1 MHDEPERGL
10 DLGTASF
17 VGGGTRADRSG
28 SFPFQ
33 CKHLDLADP
42 MLPPDML
49 TFTRTRTSGA
59 PVRTSFLLFALSWL
73 MAVPV
78 AGQEPTYELDTLLVR
93 GASRLPGGA
102 SGRVVTLVDREAL
115 SRQPVRNVSE
125 AIGWALS
132 GDLQARSPAQAD
144 LSLRGASY
152 EGVLV
157 LVDGVRMSDPQTGHF
172 DLDLTVPLER
182 VERIEV
188 LLGPASAQ
196 FGADAVGGVVNVV
209 TRDDWEGAE
218 LRTEAGTFGRWAL
231 SGAGGVG
238 IGEWNLGGGVER
250 TASDGHRLG
259 TDYRILLADG
269 RASGPLGDGR
279 VDISL
284 GHGRRDFGAADFYG
298 PFPAFER
305 TRTTR
310 GSAEWT
316 GSVAGTELTPRVT
329 FRRHTDDFILDRTD
343 PGFYRNDHV
352 SEQLGADVT
361 LRRNLGES
369 VGLAVGAEWIR
380 ETLDSN
386 ALGQRD
392 QNRLAAFG
400 EVSAP
405 VGPGSATAGVRV
417 DRREGFETFVSP
429 SLAVSF
435 PAGDALRLRA
445 QAGRAFRTPTWTE
458 RYYEDPAN
466 LGTPDLEGERSWS
479 AEAGLDAFFPLG
491 GTFRATVFRRS
502 SEGLIDWAR
511 PGGDPEARWRT
522 RNVET
527 ATFDGI
533 ELNGAV
539 GSRSTLLVRPS
550 ATWLDIDLEES
561 EGFHSKSTLRPLV
574 RTVGVE
580 IERDMFEK
588 SHVRVH
594 LWDRTRAGEAGVF
607 LLDARVGLGLSFGE
621 FFLGG
626 TNLTDASYPDVS
638 GLPAQ
643 GRALSVGLRTM
654 LGG

>member
-1 MHDEPERGL
+1 MPAL
-10 DLGTASF
+10 I
-17 VGGGTRADRSG
+17 
-28 SFPFQ
+28 
-33 CKHLDLADP
+33 
-42 MLPPDML
+42 
-49 TFTRTRTSGA
+49 RTRPSGA
-59 PVRTSFLLFALSWL
+59 PVRPSILLFALTSML
-73 MAVPV
+73 AAPV
-78 AGQEPTYELDTLLVR
+78 ASQEPTFELDTLLVS

-102 SGRVVTLVDREAL
+102 SGRVVTLVDRDAL

-125 AIGWALS
+125 AIGWALG

-144 LSLRGASY
+144 LSLRGASN

-196 FGADAVGGVVNVV
+196 FGADAVGGVVNIV
-209 TRDDWEGAE
+209 TRSDWEGAE

-231 SGAGGVG
+231 SGSGGAAVG
-238 IGEWNLGGGVER
+238 DWNVGGGVER

-269 RASGPLGDGR
+269 TASGPLGGGR
-279 VDISL
+279 LGLSL

-305 TRTTR
+305 TRTTT
-310 GSAEWT
+310 AAADWT
-316 GSVAGTELTPRVT
+316 GSVAGVDLTPRVT
-329 FRRHTDDFILDRTD
+329 YRRHTDDFILDRTD
-343 PGFYRNDHV
+343 PGLYRNNHV
-352 SEQLGADVT
+352 SQQVGTDVTARTRLGA
-361 LRRNLGES
+361 GA
-369 VGLAVGAEWIR
+369 GLAVGAEWIR

-386 ALGQRD
+386 ALGERE

-405 VGPGSATAGVRV
+405 IGPGNATAGVRV

-479 AEAGLDAFFPLG
+479 AEAGFDAFFPLG
-491 GTFRATVFRRS
+491 GTLRATVFRRS

-533 ELNGAV
+533 ELNGEV
-539 GSRSTLLVRPS
+539 GSRSTLLVSPYG
-550 ATWLDIDLEES
+550 TWLDIDLEETG
-561 EGFHSKSTLRPLV
+561 GFRSKSTLRPLV

-580 IERDMFEK
+580 LERDMFEK

-594 LWDRTRAGEAGVF
+594 MWDRTRAGEAGVF
-607 LLDARVGLGLSFGE
+607 LIDARIGLGLPFGE

-643 GRALSVGLRTM
+643 GRALAVGLRTM
-654 LGG
+654 WGG